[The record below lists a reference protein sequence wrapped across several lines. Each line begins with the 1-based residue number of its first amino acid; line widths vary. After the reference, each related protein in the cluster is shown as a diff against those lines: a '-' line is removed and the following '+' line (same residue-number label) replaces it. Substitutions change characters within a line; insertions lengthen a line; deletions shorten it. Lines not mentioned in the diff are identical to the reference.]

1 MKILKISVI
10 VLIALSIISCQE
22 KKSGNMIVEGTIKGM
37 KKGTIY
43 LQKVKDTAFVSLDSV
58 SLVGSDYF
66 KLATDIESP
75 EMFYISLGKNNTEK
89 IPFFGEKGII
99 EIQSNLEK
107 LALWAKVSGSKN
119 QELLEQFNK
128 MLSKFSGKNLEL
140 LKQKFDN
147 YKEGDKE
154 AVKKVEQA
162 ELNLQKRKILYV
174 TNFALSHIESEVAP
188 YIALISIDDNNI
200 KLLDT
205 INKSLSEKVKNSIYG
220 KQLGKLVNKLKANK
234 Q

>member
-10 VLIALSIISCQE
+10 VLVVLSVISCQE

-58 SLVGSDYF
+58 SLVGSDHF

-75 EMFYISLGKNNTEK
+75 EMFYISLGKNNAEK
-89 IPFFGEKGII
+89 IPFFGEKGTIK
-99 EIQSNLEK
+99 IQSNLEK
-107 LALWAKVSGSKN
+107 LALLAKVSGSKN
-119 QELLEQFNK
+119 QELLEEFNK
-128 MLSKFSGKNLEL
+128 MLSKFSGKSLDL
-140 LKQKFDN
+140 LKQKFDS

-154 AVKKVEQA
+154 AVRKVEQT

-174 TNFALSHIESEVAP
+174 TNFALSHTEREVAP
-188 YIALISIDDNNI
+188 YVALISIDDNNI

-205 INKSLSEKVKNSIYG
+205 INKSLSEKVKESVYG
-220 KQLGKLVNKLKANK
+220 KQLEKLVNKLKAK
-234 Q
+234 K